1 MIGRAVVTH
10 PLPPVW
16 DAHSRVLIL
25 GTMPSPASRAQ
36 GFYYGHPQNRFW
48 RVLAAVLSQPEP
60 AADPAAR
67 RDFAL
72 RHGIALFDVL
82 RRCEIAGASDASIR
96 AGEPNDF
103 SDILAGA
110 DIRAVFTTGKR
121 AFALYERLCLP
132 ATGRPAVCLPSP
144 SAANCRVSLG
154 ELIRAYAPIR
164 AVLEEA

>member
-1 MIGRAVVTH
+1 MTGRAVVTH
-10 PLPPVW
+10 SLSPVW
-16 DAHSRVLIL
+16 DAHSR

-48 RVLAAVLSQPEP
+48 RVLAAVLGEADP

-67 RDFAL
+67 REFAL

-103 SDILAGA
+103 SAILAGA

-144 SAANCRVSLG
+144 SAANCRMSLG